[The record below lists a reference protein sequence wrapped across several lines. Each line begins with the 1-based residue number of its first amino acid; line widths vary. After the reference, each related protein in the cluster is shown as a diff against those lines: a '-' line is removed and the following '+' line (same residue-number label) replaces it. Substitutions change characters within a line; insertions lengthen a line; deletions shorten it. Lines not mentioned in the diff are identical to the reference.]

1 MRSSQSPLKESP
13 LRTAVVI
20 VAVLAVMLLAAGP
33 ARAAS
38 TADFLD
44 SEFFVPHNSPIT
56 GQMVVNNWRW
66 YGIDVLP
73 QLVIMAAETSLGDP
87 RLGGSLVQSN
97 NFGCIRYRGTDSKWG
112 ELSNGRVWAAGKDWY
127 SFPTPGLGMMGFGR
141 YLKVGLDGF
150 YLRVLDGP
158 SYDWPAFAAR
168 YYGRNVAGYD
178 RYVRNLYALDSRFRA
193 KAIEAGF
200 LW

>member
-1 MRSSQSPLKESP
+1 MRISRSIKKAA
-13 LRTAVVI
+13 AVAALVS
-20 VAVLAVMLLAAGP
+20 AVLLLGAGP
-33 ARAAS
+33 AAAAS
-38 TADFLD
+38 TAEFLD
-44 SEFFVPHNSPIT
+44 ADILGPHDSPIT
-56 GQMVVNNWRW
+56 GEMVVNNWRW

-97 NFGCIRYRGTDSKWG
+97 NFGCMRYHGSDTKWG
-112 ELSNGRVWAAGKDWY
+112 ELSDGRVWVAGKDWY
-127 SFPTPGLGMMGFGR
+127 SFPSPQLGMMGFGR

-178 RYVRNLYALDSRFRA
+178 RYVRNLYALESRFRA
-193 KAIEAGF
+193 DAAQAGF
-200 LW
+200 VW

>member
-1 MRSSQSPLKESP
+1 MRNPLSTSKMI
-13 LRTAVVI
+13 AVI
-20 VAVLAVMLLAAGP
+20 VVVLAVMLLAASP
-33 ARAAS
+33 AGAAG

-44 SEFFVPHNSPIT
+44 SEFFEPHNSPIT
-56 GQMVVNNWRW
+56 GEMVVNNWRW

-73 QLVIMAAETSLGDP
+73 QLVIMAAETSLGNP

-97 NFGCIRYRGTDSKWG
+97 NFGCMRYHGTDTKWG
-112 ELSNGRVWAAGKDWY
+112 QLSDGRVWAAGKDWY
-127 SFPTPGLGMMGFGR
+127 SFPTPELGMMGFGR

-150 YLRVLDGP
+150 YLRALDGP

-178 RYVRNLYALDSRFRA
+178 RYLRNLYAFDSRFRA
-193 KAIEAGF
+193 KAAEAGF

>member
-1 MRSSQSPLKESP
+1 MHIPRSIKKAA
-13 LRTAVVI
+13 AVAALVS
-20 VAVLAVMLLAAGP
+20 AVLLLGAGP
-33 ARAAS
+33 AAAAS

-44 SEFFVPHNSPIT
+44 SDILGPHDSPIT
-56 GQMVVNNWRW
+56 GEMVVNNWRW

-97 NFGCIRYRGTDSKWG
+97 NFGCIRFHGSDTKWG
-112 ELSNGRVWAAGKDWY
+112 ELSDGRVWVAGKDWY
-127 SFPTPGLGMMGFGR
+127 SFPSPQLGMMGFGR

-178 RYVRNLYALDSRFRA
+178 RYVRNLYALEGRFRA
-193 KAIEAGF
+193 DAARAGF
-200 LW
+200 VW